1 MTQRKDKKLVY
12 VPQDLLEEV
21 AKASSSRGETISR
34 FIEEA
39 LAQAVRVNMAGY
51 NIQQLGEYFEVMYA
65 QRVLGGAFVP
75 LEVLSYLTAEACKEG
90 MERLGE
96 VWFESG
102 KWHGKYLKERFED
115 PVEALKS
122 FLEASR
128 WDLSEVE
135 AKKEGKKAKIRCVST
150 VLKEDATAA
159 LAKFIEGIMHGIGYQ
174 TEKSDLLKGMI
185 ILEFTQSPSPS

>member
-1 MTQRKDKKLVY
+1 VLVTRRKDKKLVY

-21 AKASSSRGETISR
+21 AKASRSRGETISK

-75 LEVLSYLTAEACKEG
+75 LEVLDYLTGEACKEG
-90 MERLGE
+90 LERLGA

-115 PVEALKS
+115 PVAALKS

-135 AKKEGKKAKIRCVST
+135 VTKQGSTAKVRCVST
-150 VLKEDATAA
+150 VLTEEATEM
-159 LAKFIEGIMHGIGYQ
+159 LAKFVEGIMQGMGYQ
-174 TEKSDLLKGMI
+174 TEKSDCLKGMI
-185 ILEFTQSPSPS
+185 VLEFRR